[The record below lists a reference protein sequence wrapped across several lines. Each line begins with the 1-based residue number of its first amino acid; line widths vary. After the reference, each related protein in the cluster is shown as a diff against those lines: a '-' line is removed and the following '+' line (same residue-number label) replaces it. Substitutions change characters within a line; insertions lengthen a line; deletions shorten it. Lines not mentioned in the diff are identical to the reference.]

1 MVNGKTKTT
10 INRKASKTTVS
21 GGKTKIIA
29 GAVGLAVVAGGAGYA
44 ANEITKASDLSSPEP
59 VYTVTYYKLRKAK
72 NTLNNE
78 LSVRSN
84 DESSKK
90 FNSNGYVPEYWSDTN
105 ESGCSTRYDMLFSFL
120 SKAKSD
126 GTKCG
131 VQSGELFD
139 YYTGKT
145 ISDTSKVH
153 IDHVV
158 SKKNAWDSGG
168 DTWDEDTWK
177 EYVNDEKRV
186 LITTSAEANQ
196 QKGSS
201 DAADWLP
208 SNIEYRCKYV
218 IQQIEI
224 KKYYDLSVRQV
235 EKDAMNDVLTNNCKT
250 K

>member
-1 MVNGKTKTT
+1 MVNRKTNTAVVRRT
-10 INRKASKTTVS
+10 SKTAAS
-21 GGKTKIIA
+21 NGKTKIIA
-29 GAVGLAVVAGGAGYA
+29 GAVSLAVVAGGAGYA
-44 ANEITKASDLSSPEP
+44 VNEIIKPNDLSSPEP

-72 NTLNNE
+72 NILNNE
-78 LSVRSN
+78 LAVRSN
-84 DESSKK
+84 NESSKK

-105 ESGCSTRYDMLFSFL
+105 ESGCNTRYDMLFSFL

-131 VQSGELFD
+131 IQSGELFD

-168 DTWDEDTWK
+168 DAWDADTWK

-201 DAADWLP
+201 DAAGWLP
-208 SNIEYRCKYV
+208 SNIEYQCKYV

-224 KKYYDLSVRQV
+224 KKYYDLTVRQA
-235 EKDAMNDVLTNNCKT
+235 EKDVMNDTLDNNCKT

>member
-1 MVNGKTKTT
+1 MANKTKMTSS
-10 INRKASKTTVS
+10 RKTSSASS
-21 GGKTKIIA
+21 DKTKIIA
-29 GAVGLAVVAGGAGYA
+29 GAIGVAIATGGAGYA
-44 ANEITKASDLSSPEP
+44 ISEVTSPSDILSPEP
-59 VYTVTYYKLRKAK
+59 TYTITSYKLRKAK
-72 NTLNNE
+72 RTLE
-78 LSVRSN
+78 TLFVRTT
-84 DESSKK
+84 DEAPTKY
-90 FNSNGYVPEYWSDTN
+90 NSNGIVPDYWSDTN
-105 ESGCSTRYDMLFSFL
+105 NSGCQTRYDMLFSAL

-131 VQSGELFD
+131 INSGELFD

-145 ISDTSKVH
+145 ITDIQKIH

-168 DTWDEDTWK
+168 YEWDADAWT

-186 LITTSAEANQ
+186 LLTVSAEANQ
-196 QKGSS
+196 SKGSK

-208 SNIEYRCKYV
+208 ENTEYWCKYV

-224 KKYYDLSVRQV
+224 KNFYDLTVRQA
-235 EKDAMNDVLTNNCKT
+235 EKDRMSEVLTTNCKT